1 MTMDEFDAYMER
13 NYSLSADD
21 FFNLIQDAPDQAKA
35 ELDANK
41 RLKG

>member
-1 MTMDEFDAYMER
+1 MTMEEFAAYLER

-21 FFNLIQDAPDQAKA
+21 FFNLLQDAPGQAKA

-41 RLKG
+41 R